1 MHGIHA
7 ARRSN
12 LRRRPRRPRIELA
25 EHTRG
30 KIRAMVSRS
39 SSNEERMPVP
49 PQQDSVAASEV
60 SLYRNVLKIKE
71 EHSLENLGIS
81 FYDAETTIQWSYNA
95 DTYFHAASTM
105 KLAVLLGVF
114 RQVDRGELSLDSP
127 VHVRNRFTSIVNQE
141 PYMLDLGRDA
151 DPDVY
156 GHLGKTLT
164 VRELAYWMITKSSNL
179 ATNLLV
185 DVIGIQTVQLALD
198 ELDIDGVRVL
208 RGVEDQRAFEAKLN
222 NEVTANGLLKMLRL
236 IADGKA
242 YSQQACDDMLEILL
256 DQQYRSGIP
265 AGLPKAARVAHKTGN
280 ISTVHHD
287 AGIVYL
293 EGRKPYVL
301 VILTQFAPDQGRG
314 TAVADVSRDI
324 FNTLAGSVYE

>member
-1 MHGIHA
+1 
-7 ARRSN
+7 
-12 LRRRPRRPRIELA
+12 
-25 EHTRG
+25 
-30 KIRAMVSRS
+30 
-39 SSNEERMPVP
+39 
-49 PQQDSVAASEV
+49 
-60 SLYRNVLKIKE
+60 
-71 EHSLENLGIS
+71 
-81 FYDAETTIQWSYNA
+81 
-95 DTYFHAASTM
+95 M

-114 RQVDRGELSLDSP
+114 RQIDRGELALDSP

-141 PYMLDLGRDA
+141 PFMLDLGRDA

-164 VRELAYWMITKSSNL
+164 IRELAYWMITKSSNL

-185 DVIGIQTVQLALD
+185 DVVGIETIQHALD
-198 ELDIDGVRVL
+198 ELAIDGVRFL
-208 RGVEDQRAFEAKLN
+208 RGVEDQAAFDAGLN
-222 NEVTANGLLKMLRL
+222 NEVTANGLLKILRV

-242 YSQQACDDMLEILL
+242 FSEEASHKMLTIML

-287 AGIVYL
+287 AGIVFL

-301 VILTQFAPDQGRG
+301 VILTQFSADKARG

-324 FNTLAGSVYE
+324 YNALSELTHE

>member
-1 MHGIHA
+1 
-7 ARRSN
+7 
-12 LRRRPRRPRIELA
+12 
-25 EHTRG
+25 
-30 KIRAMVSRS
+30 
-39 SSNEERMPVP
+39 MPVNAKLP
-49 PQQDSVAASEV
+49 VALPQDSVAASEV
-60 SLYRNVLKIKE
+60 SLYRNILRIKE
-71 EHSLENLGIS
+71 EHDLVNLGIS
-81 FYDAETTIQWSYNA
+81 FYDAETTIQWAFNA
-95 DTYFHAASTM
+95 EHYFHAASTM

-114 RQVDRGELSLDSP
+114 RQVERGDLALDAP

-141 PYMLDLGRDA
+141 PFMLDLGRDA

-185 DVIGIQTVQLALD
+185 DVVTIETIQKALD
-198 ELDIDGVRVL
+198 ELEIDGVRVL
-208 RGVEDQRAFEAKLN
+208 RGVEDQAAFDAGLN
-222 NEVTANGLLKMLRL
+222 NEVTANGLQKMLRV

-242 YSQQACDDMLEILL
+242 FSPEASGEMLKILL
-256 DQQYRSGIP
+256 DQQHRTGIP

-287 AGIVYL
+287 AGIVFL
-293 EGRKPYVL
+293 ENRKPYVL
-301 VILTQFAPDQGRG
+301 VILTQFGPDKARG

-324 FNTLAGSVYE
+324 YNTLAGLTYE

>member
-1 MHGIHA
+1 MTA
-7 ARRSN
+7 KAKRQE
-12 LRRRPRRPRIELA
+12 RI
-25 EHTRG
+25 
-30 KIRAMVSRS
+30 
-39 SSNEERMPVP
+39 PVAP
-49 PQQDSVAASEV
+49 AGDSVASAEV
-60 SLYRNVLKIKE
+60 SLYRNVLKIKK
-71 EHSLENLGIS
+71 EHDLEDLGIS

-95 DTYFHAASTM
+95 DDYFHAASTM

-114 RQVDRGELSLDSP
+114 RQVDRGELDLHAP

-141 PYMLDLGRDA
+141 PFMLDLGRDA

-164 VRELAYWMITKSSNL
+164 VRELSYWMITKSSNL

-185 DVIGIQTVQLALD
+185 DVVSIPTIQLALD
-198 ELDIDGVRVL
+198 ELEIDGVKVL
-208 RGVEDQRAFEAKLN
+208 RGVEDQQAFAAGLN
-222 NEVTANGLLKMLRL
+222 NEVTANGLLKLLRL

-242 YSQQACDDMLEILL
+242 YSHAVCDEMLDIMLE
-256 DQQYRSGIP
+256 QQYRSGIP

-293 EGRKPYVL
+293 EDRKPYVL
-301 VILTQFAPDQGRG
+301 VILTQFAAETGRG
-314 TAVADVSRDI
+314 SAVADLSRDI
-324 FNTLAGSVYE
+324 FNTLAGSTYE

>member
-1 MHGIHA
+1 MP
-7 ARRSN
+7 SN
-12 LRRRPRRPRIELA
+12 STQA
-25 EHTRG
+25 
-30 KIRAMVSRS
+30 K
-39 SSNEERMPVP
+39 ERLPIP
-49 PQQDSVAASEV
+49 PAQDSVASAEV
-60 SLYRNVLKIKE
+60 SLYRNVLRIRQ
-71 EHSLENLGIS
+71 EHSLLDLGIS

-95 DTYFHAASTM
+95 DQYFHAASTM
-105 KLAVLLGVF
+105 KLAILLGVF
-114 RQVDRGELSLDSP
+114 RQVDRGELSLEAP
-127 VHVRNRFTSIVNQE
+127 VHVRNRFTSIVNRE
-141 PYMLDLGRDA
+141 PFMLDLGRDA

-185 DVIGIQTVQLALD
+185 DVVGINTVQLALD

-208 RGVEDQRAFEAKLN
+208 RGVEDQRAFEAHLN

-242 YSQQACDDMLEILL
+242 YSQKACDDMLEIML

-301 VILTQFAPDQGRG
+301 VILTQFSADQGRG

-324 FNTLAGSVYE
+324 FNTLAGNLDGDE

>member
-1 MHGIHA
+1 
-7 ARRSN
+7 
-12 LRRRPRRPRIELA
+12 
-25 EHTRG
+25 
-30 KIRAMVSRS
+30 
-39 SSNEERMPVP
+39 MPVQ
-49 PQQDSVAASEV
+49 PQGDSVAAAEV
-60 SLYRNVLKIKE
+60 SLYRNVLKIKQ
-71 EHSLENLGIS
+71 EHALADLGIS

-114 RQVDRGELSLDSP
+114 RQVDRGELQLDAP

-141 PYMLDLGRDA
+141 PFMLDLGRDA

-164 VRELAYWMITKSSNL
+164 VRELAYWMIVRSSNL

-185 DVIGIQTVQLALD
+185 DVVSIPTIQIALD
-198 ELDIDGVRVL
+198 ELEIDGVKVL
-208 RGVEDQRAFEAKLN
+208 RGVEDSRAFDAGLN
-222 NEVTANGLLKMLRL
+222 NEVTANGLLKLLRL
-236 IADGKA
+236 IADQRA
-242 YSQQACDDMLEILL
+242 YSEKACEEMLEILL

-293 EGRKPYVL
+293 DGRKPYVL
-301 VILTQFAPDQGRG
+301 VILTSFPAEQGRG
-314 TAVADVSRDI
+314 TAVAEVSRDI
-324 FNTLAGSVYE
+324 FNALAGSVYE

>member
-1 MHGIHA
+1 MKTTMTSA
-7 ARRSN
+7 
-12 LRRRPRRPRIELA
+12 
-25 EHTRG
+25 
-30 KIRAMVSRS
+30 
-39 SSNEERMPVP
+39 
-49 PQQDSVAASEV
+49 SVAASEI
-60 SLYRNVLKIKE
+60 SLYRSVLQIKRDHDLE
-71 EHSLENLGIS
+71 ELGIS
-81 FYDAETTIQWSYNA
+81 FWDAETTIQWSYNA
-95 DTYFHAASTM
+95 DQYFHAASTM

-114 RQVDRGELSLDSP
+114 RQITRGELALDSP

-141 PYMLDLGRDA
+141 PFMLDLGGDA

-185 DVIGIQTVQLALD
+185 DVVGIGNIQHVLD
-198 ELDIDGVRVL
+198 ELSIDGVRIL
-208 RGVEDQRAFEAKLN
+208 RGVEDQAAFDAGLN
-222 NEVTANGLLKMLRL
+222 NEVTAHGLLKMLRV

-242 YSQQACDDMLEILL
+242 YSEEASHEMLTIML
-256 DQQYRSGIP
+256 DQQMRSGIP

-287 AGIVYL
+287 AGIVFL
-293 EGRKPYVL
+293 ENRKPYVL
-301 VILTQFAPDQGRG
+301 VILTQFSADKARG

-324 FNTLAGSVYE
+324 YNTLAELTHE

>member
-1 MHGIHA
+1 MP
-7 ARRSN
+7 SN
-12 LRRRPRRPRIELA
+12 STQA
-25 EHTRG
+25 
-30 KIRAMVSRS
+30 K
-39 SSNEERMPVP
+39 ERLPVP
-49 PQQDSVAASEV
+49 PAQDSVASAEV
-60 SLYRNVLKIKE
+60 SLYRNVLRIRQ
-71 EHSLENLGIS
+71 EHSLLDLGIS

-95 DTYFHAASTM
+95 DQYFHAASTM

-114 RQVDRGELSLDSP
+114 RQVDRGELSLDAP
-127 VHVRNRFTSIVNQE
+127 VHVRNRFTSIVNRE
-141 PYMLDLGRDA
+141 PFMLDLGRDA

-185 DVIGIQTVQLALD
+185 DVIGINTVQLALD

-208 RGVEDQRAFEAKLN
+208 RGVEDQRAFEANLN

-236 IADGKA
+236 IAGGKA
-242 YSQQACDDMLEILL
+242 YSQKACDDMLEIML

-301 VILTQFAPDQGRG
+301 VILTQFSADQGRG

-324 FNTLAGSVYE
+324 FNTLAGSSDE

>member
-1 MHGIHA
+1 MPLNA
-7 ARRSN
+7 QQ
-12 LRRRPRRPRIELA
+12 A
-25 EHTRG
+25 EE
-30 KIRAMVSRS
+30 SL
-39 SSNEERMPVP
+39 PP
-49 PQQDSVAASEV
+49 PQRDSVAAAEV
-60 SLYRNVLKIKE
+60 SLYRNVLKIKQ
-71 EHSLENLGIS
+71 EHDLEDLGIS
-81 FYDAETTIQWSYNA
+81 FYDAETTIQWSFNA
-95 DTYFHAASTM
+95 DQYFHAASTM

-114 RQVDRGELSLDSP
+114 RQVERGELTLDAA
-127 VHVRNRFTSIVNQE
+127 VHIRNRFTSIVNQE
-141 PYMLDLGRDA
+141 TFMLDLGRDA

-185 DVIGIQTVQLALD
+185 EVVGIPTIQQALD
-198 ELDIDGVRVL
+198 EMEVDGIKVL
-208 RGVEDQRAFEAKLN
+208 RGVEDQAAFSAGLN
-222 NEVTANGLLKMLRL
+222 NEVTANGLLKLLRL

-242 YSQQACDDMLEILL
+242 YSRESCDEMLKIML

-301 VILTQFAPDQGRG
+301 VILTQFRAENGRG
-314 TAVADVSRDI
+314 TAVAEVSRDI
-324 FNTLAGSVYE
+324 FNAMAGTLVYESQP

>member
-1 MHGIHA
+1 MSVKA
-7 ARRSN
+7 SQAV
-12 LRRRPRRPRIELA
+12 E
-25 EHTRG
+25 
-30 KIRAMVSRS
+30 KVSAS
-39 SSNEERMPVP
+39 SA
-49 PQQDSVAASEV
+49 PQPDSVAGAEV
-60 SLYRNVLKIKE
+60 SLYRSVQRIRQ
-71 EHSLENLGIS
+71 EHGLESLGIS
-81 FYDAETTIQWSYNA
+81 FYDAETTIQWAYNA
-95 DTYFHAASTM
+95 DHYFHAASTM

-114 RQVDRGELSLDSP
+114 RQVDRGELALDAP

-141 PYMLDLGRDA
+141 PFMLDLGRDA

-156 GHLGKTLT
+156 GHLGRTLT

-185 DVIGIQTVQLALD
+185 DVVAIQTIQQALD
-198 ELDIDGVRVL
+198 ELEIDGVKVL
-208 RGVEDQRAFEAKLN
+208 RGVEDQAAFEAGLN
-222 NEVTANGLLKMLRL
+222 NEVTANGLLKLLRL

-242 YSQQACDDMLEILL
+242 YSQKACDEMLKIML

-301 VILTQFAPDQGRG
+301 VILTQFSADAARG
-314 TAVADVSRDI
+314 SAVADVSRDI
-324 FNTLAGSVYE
+324 FNTLAGSNHESQP

>member
-1 MHGIHA
+1 MEA
-7 ARRSN
+7 
-12 LRRRPRRPRIELA
+12 PA
-25 EHTRG
+25 E
-30 KIRAMVSRS
+30 
-39 SSNEERMPVP
+39 PV
-49 PQQDSVAASEV
+49 SVAAAEV
-60 SLYRNVLKIKE
+60 SLYRNVVRIRN
-71 EHSLENLGIS
+71 EHELQSLGIS

-95 DTYFHAASTM
+95 DTWFHAASTM
-105 KLAVLLGVF
+105 KLAVLLAVF
-114 RQVDRGELSLDSP
+114 RQVDRGELALDAP
-127 VHVRNRFTSIVNQE
+127 VHVRNRFTSIVNRE

-185 DVIGIQTVQLALD
+185 DVVGIPTIQHALD
-198 ELDIDGVRVL
+198 ELEIDGVKVL
-208 RGVEDQRAFEAKLN
+208 RGVEDQRAFDAGLN
-222 NEVTANGLLKMLRL
+222 NEVTANGLLKLLRM
-236 IADGKA
+236 IAEGRA
-242 YSQQACDDMLEILL
+242 YSPKACEDMLEILL

-293 EGRKPYVL
+293 DGRKPYVL
-301 VILTQFAPDQGRG
+301 VILTQFPAENGRG

-324 FNTLAGSVYE
+324 FQTLAGNVYEP

>member
-1 MHGIHA
+1 MVA
-7 ARRSN
+7 KARLQKS
-12 LRRRPRRPRIELA
+12 
-25 EHTRG
+25 
-30 KIRAMVSRS
+30 
-39 SSNEERMPVP
+39 PVAP
-49 PQQDSVAASEV
+49 PQDSVASAEV
-60 SLYRNVLKIKE
+60 SLYRNVLKIRE
-71 EHSLENLGIS
+71 DHSLENLGIS
-81 FYDAETTIQWSYNA
+81 FYDAESTIQWSYNA
-95 DTYFHAASTM
+95 DHYFHAASTM

-114 RQVDRGELSLDSP
+114 RQVDRGEVSLEAP

-141 PYMLDLGRDA
+141 PFMLDLGRDA

-164 VRELAYWMITKSSNL
+164 VRELSYWMITKSSNL

-185 DVIGIQTVQLALD
+185 DVVGIPTIQQALD
-198 ELDIDGVRVL
+198 ELEIDGIKIL
-208 RGVEDQRAFEAKLN
+208 RGVEDQAAFDAGLN
-222 NEVTANGLLKMLRL
+222 NEVTANGLLKLLRL
-236 IADGKA
+236 IAEGRA
-242 YSQQACDDMLEILL
+242 YSQHACDEMLKIML

-293 EGRKPYVL
+293 ESRKPYVL
-301 VILTQFAPDQGRG
+301 VILTQFTPEQGRG

-324 FNTLAGSVYE
+324 FNTLAGVIYE

>member
-1 MHGIHA
+1 MVAKAGQRAETIPEPE
-7 ARRSN
+7 RR
-12 LRRRPRRPRIELA
+12 
-25 EHTRG
+25 
-30 KIRAMVSRS
+30 
-39 SSNEERMPVP
+39 
-49 PQQDSVAASEV
+49 DSVAASEM
-60 SLYRNVLKIKE
+60 SLYRNVLRIRE

-81 FYDAETTIQWSYNA
+81 FYDADSTIQWSYNA
-95 DTYFHAASTM
+95 DQYFHAASTM

-114 RQVDRGELSLDSP
+114 RQVDRGELPLEAP

-141 PYMLDLGRDA
+141 PFMLDLGRDA

-185 DVIGIQTVQLALD
+185 DVIGIPTIQQALD
-198 ELDIDGVRVL
+198 ELEIDGVRVL
-208 RGVEDQRAFEAKLN
+208 RGVEDARAFEAGLN

-236 IADGKA
+236 IADGRA
-242 YSQQACDDMLEILL
+242 YSQNACDLMLEIML

-293 EGRKPYVL
+293 DGRKPYVL
-301 VILTQFAPDQGRG
+301 VILTQFAAEQGRG
-314 TAVADVSRDI
+314 TAVAEVSRDI
-324 FNTLAGSVYE
+324 FSTLAGNVYE